1 MGKGKNELVIDIEE
15 GGINYIWTKKT
26 FWKKTKDF
34 FSSVAHNIVEGKTE
48 INSEKY
54 VFNN

>member
-34 FSSVAHNIVEGKTE
+34 FSSVAHNIVEGDG
-48 INSEKY
+48 
-54 VFNN
+54 

>member
-26 FWKKTKDF
+26 FWKKTIRLK
-34 FSSVAHNIVEGKTE
+34 
-48 INSEKY
+48 
-54 VFNN
+54 